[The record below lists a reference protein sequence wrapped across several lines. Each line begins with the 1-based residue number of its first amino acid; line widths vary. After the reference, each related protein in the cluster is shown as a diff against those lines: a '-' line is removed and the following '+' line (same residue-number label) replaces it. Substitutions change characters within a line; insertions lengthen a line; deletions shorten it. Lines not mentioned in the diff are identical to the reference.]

1 MATKDAETDVKDI
14 AVWALRILVQNH
26 KCRKVRNILCKS
38 TLFTVLI
45 NFSFQRMES
54 SYVW

>member
-26 KCRKVRNILCKS
+26 KCRMVSNIPCKS
-38 TLFTVLI
+38 MLFTVLI
-45 NFSFQRMES
+45 NFSFQRKES
-54 SYVW
+54 FYFW